1 MGALQVTK
9 MVFSKK
15 PWEIMKRASIVWL
28 FPRIIA
34 CSSQGKNI
42 ILMILPFLNYVL
54 TGILIFNNFLATSV
68 LNSRLIEWH

>member
-9 MVFSKK
+9 MVFLKK

-28 FPRIIA
+28 FPRIVA

-42 ILMILPFLNYVL
+42 ILMILRFLNYVL
-54 TGILIFNNFLATSV
+54 TGILRFKNFLATSAS
-68 LNSRLIEWH
+68 NSRLIEWH